1 MASRPVPEANPAF
14 VQTNDRF
21 HHVQVR
27 PSEAFV
33 EFRTPLA
40 GETTLSMRADGY
52 DVREGR
58 VGSDRWVVESVLVP
72 VDVAVDGEAATR
84 RAQQVVGEMES

>member
-1 MASRPVPEANPAF
+1 
-14 VQTNDRF
+14 
-21 HHVQVR
+21 
-27 PSEAFV
+27 
-33 EFRTPLA
+33 
-40 GETTLSMRADGY
+40 MRADGY